1 VTDHDPA
8 QNPNAPWWCWTDNEP
23 STFRCRELGHDVRP
37 VRKLGDPSTR
47 EWRAAVEQSTGAR
60 LRDALEA
67 NQQLAVDHAKC
78 VLEVERF
85 RAERD
90 KAIRERD
97 SLGRRLGIRFEQEQQ
112 LRRGRDEATERALEL
127 AAELAK
133 AREEINWLTAGIA
146 RHPTEKGLAA
156 VQPTDNTQETQ

>member
-1 VTDHDPA
+1 MTGHPIPGPDPA
-8 QNPNAPWWCWTDNEP
+8 VEM
-23 STFRCRELGHDVRP
+23 
-37 VRKLGDPSTR
+37 
-47 EWRAAVEQSTGAR
+47 WRDAERSTGAP
-60 LRDALEA
+60 LREAL
-67 NQQLAVDHAKC
+67 DHARC